1 MIYHLHVV
9 NRLMQLKAKYVK
21 LSGVDLKP
29 AFTVSE
35 VLEKLI

>member
-1 MIYHLHVV
+1 
-9 NRLMQLKAKYVK
+9 MQLKAKYVK

-35 VLEKLI
+35 VLEKLIWQPMHQELSQ